1 MKVALAQF
9 IYESNTFN
17 PVEAGLEFFTERGS
31 WLTQPDAIRDWAQNS
46 DSQLQGSLDVF
57 ANADCETVPAFV
69 AMCGTPGGRLTH
81 ECYQTVRD
89 TFRASLS
96 RALPVDAMVLHLHG
110 AVCAAG
116 EDDVEGDLLAMVRD
130 ELGFTGRVIV
140 SLDLHANVTPRMLQ
154 HADVITA
161 YRTFPHM
168 DFRETGTRTA
178 QLLLDDSG
186 TTTRTIA
193 KITALIPPTATDH
206 RLGNFAAIL
215 QRARELES
223 APDIIDVSL
232 FPVQPL
238 LNIEGL
244 GTSVIVTATNAES
257 GAHIARQLA
266 DEWYAQRDTW
276 DTGLLNWDAIIATLS
291 GPPEKPWLLVDTA
304 DATTGGSDGTSAEA
318 IAKLWPHRETLLG
331 EVLLWVVDP
340 EAVASAIDGAT
351 RLQLGT
357 SRFPVDAEIT
367 FSGECRFRPRGRAYT
382 GQEFSCGRAIVL
394 KAGKLRIVVTEQGC
408 LCADPAFYE
417 CLGLAPDAA
426 LAVQVKSHMGWQ
438 AGYKVGPERGLR
450 FDGPGCTTLNFVRL
464 PYTGARH
471 ELFPFNDSP
480 ANPVTLWQSI

>member
-140 SLDLHANVTPRMLQ
+140 SLDLHANVTERMLQ

-168 DFRETGTRTA
+168 DFRETGIRAA
-178 QLLLDDSG
+178 QLLLEDFG
-186 TTTRTIA
+186 ATTRTIA
-193 KITALIPPTATDH
+193 NLAALIPPTATDH
-206 RLGNFAAIL
+206 RHGNFSAIL

-223 APDIIDVSL
+223 TLDIIEVSL
-232 FPVQPL
+232 FPVQPWL
-238 LNIEGL
+238 DIEAM
-244 GTSVIVTATNAES
+244 GTSVVVTAANAES
-257 GAHIARQLA
+257 GSRVARQLA

-276 DTGLLNWDAIIATLS
+276 DTGLLDWDAIIITLS
-291 GPPEKPWLLVDTA
+291 GVPAKPWLLVDTA
-304 DATTGGSDGTSAEA
+304 DATTGGSDGASAEA
-318 IAKLWPHRETLLG
+318 IEKLWPHRETLPG
-331 EVLLWVVDP
+331 EILLWVVDP
-340 EAVASAIDGAT
+340 AAVASTTVGAT
-351 RLQLGT
+351 RLQLGA
-357 SRFPVDAEIT
+357 SRFTVDGEIT
-367 FSGECRFRPRGRAYT
+367 FNGECQFRPRGRAYT
-382 GQEFSCGRAIVL
+382 GQKFSCGRAIAL
-394 KAGKLRIVVTEQGC
+394 AAGNLRIVVTEQGC

-417 CLGLAPDAA
+417 CLGLAPDDA

-438 AGYKVGPERGLR
+438 AGYEVGPERGLR

-464 PYTGARH
+464 PYTGARRK
-471 ELFPFNDSP
+471 LFPFNDSH
-480 ANPVTLWQSI
+480 ANPVKLWQSI